1 MLSLSE
7 YKEGI
12 IPLSLWKFR
21 LAKQLVP
28 SLLIMEAT
36 VLLTWLDFQKS
47 LTLQFNSMI
56 ESNLKRFA
64 NQE

>member
-36 VLLTWLDFQKS
+36 VLLTWLGFQKS